1 MLNPFVDS
9 ADLPATMHRFA
20 NHALLVK
27 AGIIGD
33 LITAVGIIVLA
44 VLLHA
49 LVAERRKPMAHVAL
63 GLYILEAS
71 LLAVSK
77 IAVFVLLKIS
87 QEYTANGDQSL
98 EAMARL
104 ALEAERFIYKMHIVP
119 FGLGAIL
126 FYFLLHRSNAVPRW
140 LSLWGLTTVPFV
152 LCGAV
157 WSAIGTVPVVLLAL
171 AVLYV
176 PFEFVAGI
184 FILVKGIPSITRRK
198 D

>member
-1 MLNPFVDS
+1 MNPFVDS
-9 ADLPATMHRFA
+9 ADLPKTMHLFA
-20 NHALLVK
+20 DHAILVQ

-44 VLLHA
+44 ALLHA
-49 LVAERRKPMAHVAL
+49 LVAERRKPLAHIAL

-77 IAVFVLLKIS
+77 FAVFVLLKIS
-87 QEYTANGDQSL
+87 QEYTANGDRSL

-157 WSAIGTVPVVLLAL
+157 WSAFGNSVPVVLLAL

-184 FILVKGIPSITRRK
+184 FILIKGISPISRRK